1 MIEKYSD
8 DLKKIE
14 KIGDYTAI
22 IIDLYN
28 SISDDS
34 KEELTAEISGD
45 IENTIRLLHTQILE
59 ASDVQADFIERLKKT
74 LELI

>member
-14 KIGDYTAI
+14 KIGDYIAI
-22 IIDLYN
+22 IMDLYN

-34 KEELTAEISGD
+34 KEELTAEVAGD
-45 IENTIRLLHTQILE
+45 IEKTIRLLHEQVLE
-59 ASDVQADFIERLKKT
+59 ASDVQAEFVERLKKA

>member
-1 MIEKYSD
+1 MIKKYSD

-14 KIGDYTAI
+14 KIGDHIAI
-22 IIDLYN
+22 IMDLYS
-28 SISDDS
+28 SISDDT

-45 IENTIRLLHTQILE
+45 IEKTIRLLHEQALE
-59 ASDVQADFIERLKKT
+59 ASDVQAEFVERLKKA